1 MKSIDLLER
10 SVKTIKDRGKVYGD
24 IKQNHTQIAK
34 GWSVIFG
41 VEVKPYQV
49 ALANDWQKTVRLL
62 ESPNHTDSLVDKVGY
77 CITANECLRKDR

>member
-1 MKSIDLLER
+1 MIGKKLTDKALN
-10 SVKTIKDRGKVYGD
+10 TINDRGKNYGD
-24 IKQNHTQIAK
+24 IKKNHENIAK

-62 ESPNHTDSLVDKVGY
+62 FDPEHEDSNVDKVGY
-77 CITANECLRKDR
+77 AITYSETIKKKD